1 MERLKEIVKELVD
14 FRLAIEAP
22 YDMNTLLDCATR
34 IFISENIA
42 KEKNGNSKSMSVY
55 ASNPSDEAT
64 PKQVGLMRQLGIF
77 KEGMKKSEASAAIKA
92 VLGDK

>member
-1 MERLKEIVKELVD
+1 MERLKEIFKEMLD
-14 FRLAIEAP
+14 FREALGIAVGAE
-22 YDMNTLLDCATR
+22 MVLDCATR

-42 KEKNGNSKSMSVY
+42 KEKNGNSKAVY